1 MKHRTNLAITQWLLC
16 ASLCWVWPCTS
27 EAGDALSL
35 MQSADHRQKARD
47 ESVRYTMELFDGER
61 RVHVRQ
67 LQRQDRVSESKSS
80 TVVRFTAPEAVR
92 HVSLLIEDS
101 GAALNDIWS
110 YMPASKRL
118 RRISG
123 AQKQSWFMGTEFSYE
138 DFEDFKLGSYQF
150 EEAEAIGPCL
160 VWPRCHVVDARPN
173 VAEESAASGY
183 SRKRYFLE
191 AESLYPVQ
199 VEYFDAAG
207 EVTKRLVV
215 SELQRYGAHSR
226 PVSQT
231 MFNLKDQRS
240 TRLTA
245 TDVRIN
251 QGISEARFTPRFL
264 RNEDQQ

>member
-1 MKHRTNLAITQWLLC
+1 MKQSSSIAAARWLFG
-16 ASLCWVWPCTS
+16 ASLCWVWHCS
-27 EAGDALSL
+27 SHAGDALSL
-35 MQSADHRQKARD
+35 MQSAQSTQKARD
-47 ESVRYTMELFDGER
+47 ESVRYTMELFDGEQ

-67 LQRQDRVSESKSS
+67 LQRQDKVSGSKSS

-123 AQKQSWFMGTEFSYE
+123 AQKQSWFMGTEFCYE

-150 EEAEAIGPCL
+150 EEAEAIAPCL
-160 VWPRCHVVDARPN
+160 TWRRCLVVDARPN
-173 VAEESAASGY
+173 VAAESAASGY

-231 MFNLKDQRS
+231 MINLKNQRS
-240 TRLTA
+240 TRITA

-264 RNEDQQ
+264 RNEDQ